1 MGNDGAIAAVE
12 QQDMRVPAA
21 LRRTVLIADERAA
34 DRQRLAEIVAG
45 LGHRPSVYP
54 PGEAVASVSDS
65 FQPDVAFV
73 GYAEDPD
80 RATSLIGAMAHLGVC
95 PVIAIL
101 PVHDGDYIRAAAVR
115 GAFAYL
121 VRAGADAG
129 AVQAA
134 IDVATARFGQYVALQ
149 DAFGRRAL
157 VEQAKGV
164 LMALRGVDEDG
175 AFDLLRSESRRQSKK
190 LIDVAQ
196 SIVESHSLLVPPR
209 DR

>member
-1 MGNDGAIAAVE
+1 MGKHGAIAAVE
-12 QQDMRVPAA
+12 HEDTRVPAQ

-34 DRQRLAEIVAG
+34 DGQRLAEVVAG
-45 LGHRPSVYP
+45 LGHRPSVQALAN
-54 PGEAVASVSDS
+54 AVASVSES
-65 FQPDVAFV
+65 FQPDVAFI

-80 RATSLIGAMAHLGVC
+80 PALTVIGAVAHLGVC
-95 PVIAIL
+95 PVIAVL
-101 PVHDGDYIRAAAVR
+101 PKHDGDYIRAAAAR

-121 VRAGADAG
+121 VQAGAD

-134 IDVATARFGQYVALQ
+134 IDVAGARFGQYVALQ

-157 VEQAKGV
+157 VEQAKGI

-175 AFDLLRSESRRQSKK
+175 AFELLRSESRQQSKK

-196 SIVESHSLLVPPR
+196 SIVDSHSLLGPPR